1 MNWKV
6 YENVPNR
13 QKSEREEREDRK
25 RKAGDA
31 GLDEKL
37 EDERRHVT
45 NDYRTLA
52 KRLRYE
58 KPSYITLTEHLAQKI
73 AKDILYHETI
83 MEQFTEQPAYKFIMN
98 VAAFTNDDVSKFWS
112 DHVKTHKPTQY
123 VIGDDTRDTAIAV
136 ARERAD
142 QDVHQWCK
150 LIKIPGT
157 TEVPGSPP
165 RTSPRTPPKSPPR
178 TSPKSP
184 PRTSPRTPPRTPP
197 RSDAT
202 IISEDTVSSTPIAAA
217 STEAVN
223 NAYEANV
230 IQSIWVREQGLKEV
244 EFENIKTEKHFL
256 RWIRTKYRRYLTSKE
271 RKAFQKRIARSNG
284 KNGEKWY
291 YDFRDLRFTEPPD
304 GVSEDPKNCHED
316 PCGFEYIKPL
326 QPYYKQRFDYH
337 IHAYLTNHY
346 EEKMAYETQKW
357 YNSSPETNR
366 KIFFA
371 PIIYGHMNEVT
382 FALTHRYEKFKH
394 CKPESFYNSE
404 NAVLFAKCVALAIR
418 GSQVLSG
425 KKYGLDKSF
434 MRINLEKR
442 RAMHAWKHIKRP
454 PPAQVRTPAH
464 LQNLQQFQKK

>member
-13 QKSEREEREDRK
+13 KKSEREDRENRK

-31 GLDEKL
+31 ELDEEL

-45 NDYRTLA
+45 QDYKTLA
-52 KRLRYE
+52 KRLRHE
-58 KPSYITLTEHLAQKI
+58 KPSYIALTEHLAQKI

-83 MEQFTEQPAYKFIMN
+83 MEQFTQQPAYRFIMN
-98 VAAFTNDDVSKFWS
+98 VASFTNDDVSKFWS
-112 DHVKTHKPTQY
+112 DHIKTNKPTQY

-150 LIKIPGT
+150 LIKIP
-157 TEVPGSPP
+157 EAPEAPDA
-165 RTSPRTPPKSPPR
+165 PRTPG
-178 TSPKSP
+178 
-184 PRTSPRTPPRTPP
+184 TPL

-202 IISEDTVSSTPIAAA
+202 LISADTVSPSTNTSVIRA
-217 STEAVN
+217 STTSRDYARAT
-223 NAYEANV
+223 NA
-230 IQSIWVREQGLKEV
+230 IQSIWDGQDSNEI
-244 EFENIKTEKHFL
+244 EFENIKTEKQFL
-256 RWIRTKYRRYLTSKE
+256 RWIRTKYKKYLQDPE
-271 RKAFQKRIARSNG
+271 EQKAFKNRIAHSDG
-284 KNGEKWY
+284 KGGGDGKTWY
-291 YDFRDLRFTEPPD
+291 YDFRELRFTEPPD
-304 GVSEDPKNCHED
+304 RVSEYPKNCHED

-382 FALTHRYEKFKH
+382 YALTHRYEKFKR
-394 CKPESFYNSE
+394 CNPEDFYYSKD
-404 NAVLFAKCVALAIR
+404 AVLFAKCVALAIR

-454 PPAQVRTPAH
+454 PPVRVTTVAH
-464 LQNLQQFQKK
+464 FQNLQQIYNNSKKND

>member
-13 QKSEREEREDRK
+13 KKSGRDQK

-31 GLDEKL
+31 ELDEDLDEEL

-45 NDYRTLA
+45 KDYKTLA
-52 KRLRYE
+52 KRLRHE
-58 KPSYITLTEHLAQKI
+58 KPSYIALTEHLSQKI

-83 MEQFTEQPAYKFIMN
+83 MEQFTQQPAYRFIMN
-98 VAAFTNDDVSKFWS
+98 VASFTNDDVSKFWS
-112 DHVKTHKPTQY
+112 DHVKTNKPTQY
-123 VIGDDTRDTAIAV
+123 VIGDDTRNTAIAV

-150 LIKIPGT
+150 LIEIPAPEAPETPGT
-157 TEVPGSPP
+157 PL
-165 RTSPRTPPKSPPR
+165 
-178 TSPKSP
+178 
-184 PRTSPRTPPRTPP
+184 
-197 RSDAT
+197 RSNAAL
-202 IISEDTVSSTPIAAA
+202 ISAETVSPSTTLPHSVSRAD
-217 STEAVN
+217 TEARNVAFDA
-223 NAYEANV
+223 NA
-230 IQSIWVREQGLKEV
+230 IQSLWDTQYSNEI
-244 EFENIKTEKHFL
+244 EFENIKTEKQFL
-256 RWIRTKYRRYLTSKE
+256 RWIGTKYKLYLTKDSQTEKW
-271 RKAFQKRIARSNG
+271 KAFKNRIAYSDSKDG
-284 KNGEKWY
+284 KTWY
-291 YDFRDLRFTEPPD
+291 YDFRELRFTEPPD
-304 GVSEDPKNCHED
+304 GVSEYPKNCHED

-337 IHAYLTNHY
+337 IHTYLTNHY

-382 FALTHRYEKFKH
+382 YALTHRYEKFKR
-394 CKPESFYNSE
+394 CNPEDFYYSKD
-404 NAVLFAKCVALAIR
+404 AVLFAKCVALAIR

-454 PPAQVRTPAH
+454 PPVRGTDANH
-464 LQNLQQFQKK
+464 SKNLQQFI

>member
-1 MNWKV
+1 MKTWYYLGFNRANKMNWKV

-13 QKSEREEREDRK
+13 QKSGRTDRK
-25 RKAGDA
+25 RKADKD
-31 GLDEKL
+31 LDEEL

-45 NDYRTLA
+45 QDYKTLA
-52 KRLRYE
+52 KRLRHE
-58 KPSYITLTEHLAQKI
+58 KPSYIALTKHLAQKI

-83 MEQFTEQPAYKFIMN
+83 MEQFTQQPAYKFIMN

-123 VIGDDTRDTAIAV
+123 MIGDDTRDTAIAV

-150 LIKIPGT
+150 LIKIPAPEAPGT
-157 TEVPGSPP
+157 PG
-165 RTSPRTPPKSPPR
+165 TPG
-178 TSPKSP
+178 
-184 PRTSPRTPPRTPP
+184 TPP
-197 RSDAT
+197 RSGALT
-202 IISEDTVSSTPIAAA
+202 SAETVSPSTNTSVIRA
-217 STEAVN
+217 STTSRDYARAT
-223 NAYEANV
+223 NA
-230 IQSIWVREQGLKEV
+230 IQSIWDGHDSNEI
-244 EFENIKTEKHFL
+244 EFENIKTEKQFL
-256 RWIRTKYRRYLTSKE
+256 RWIRTKYRRYLTPRE
-271 RKAFQKRIARSNG
+271 RKAFKERIAHSDGGDG
-284 KNGEKWY
+284 KTWY
-291 YDFRDLRFTEPPD
+291 YDFRELRFTEPPD
-304 GVSEDPKNCHED
+304 RVSEDPKNCHED
-316 PCGFEYIKPL
+316 PCGFKYIKPL

-371 PIIYGHMNEVT
+371 PTIYGHMNEVT
-382 FALTHRYEKFKH
+382 YALTHRYKKFKR
-394 CKPESFYNSE
+394 CNPEDFYNSKD
-404 NAVLFAKCVALAIR
+404 AVLFAKCVALAIR

-454 PPAQVRTPAH
+454 PSAQVRTAAH
-464 LQNLQQFQKK
+464 FQNLQQFQKK

>member
-1 MNWKV
+1 MKTWYYLGFNRANKMNWKV

-13 QKSEREEREDRK
+13 QKSGRTDRK
-25 RKAGDA
+25 RKADA
-31 GLDEKL
+31 NLDEEL

-45 NDYRTLA
+45 KDYKTLA
-52 KRLRYE
+52 KRLRHE
-58 KPSYITLTEHLAQKI
+58 KPSYIALTKHLAQKI

-83 MEQFTEQPAYKFIMN
+83 MEQFTQQPAYKFIMN

-123 VIGDDTRDTAIAV
+123 MIGDDTRDTAIAV

-150 LIKIPGT
+150 LIEIPATPDPEGAS
-157 TEVPGSPP
+157 GASGAL
-165 RTSPRTPPKSPPR
+165 TS
-178 TSPKSP
+178 
-184 PRTSPRTPPRTPP
+184 
-197 RSDAT
+197 A
-202 IISEDTVSSTPIAAA
+202 ETVSA
-217 STEAVN
+217 STTVTPQSVSRADTETRNVARAT
-223 NAYEANV
+223 NA
-230 IQSIWVREQGLKEV
+230 IQSIWDGLQGLKET
-244 EFENIKTEKHFL
+244 EFENIKTEKQFL
-256 RWIRTKYRRYLTSKE
+256 RWIRTKYRRYLTPRE
-271 RKAFQKRIARSNG
+271 RKAFKERIAHSDGGDG
-284 KNGEKWY
+284 KTWY
-291 YDFRDLRFTEPPD
+291 YDFRELRFTEPPD
-304 GVSEDPKNCHED
+304 GVSEYPKNCHED

-337 IHAYLTNHY
+337 IHTYLTNHY

-382 FALTHRYEKFKH
+382 YALTHRYEKFKR
-394 CKPESFYNSE
+394 CNPEDFYYSKD
-404 NAVLFAKCVALAIR
+404 AVLFAKCVALAIR

-454 PPAQVRTPAH
+454 PPVRGTDANHSKNLRNFH
-464 LQNLQQFQKK
+464 LGTV

>member
-13 QKSEREEREDRK
+13 KKSEREKRKRVEDR
-25 RKAGDA
+25 D
-31 GLDEKL
+31 DEEL

-45 NDYRTLA
+45 ADYRTLA
-52 KRLRYE
+52 KRLRHE
-58 KPSYITLTEHLAQKI
+58 KPSYIALTEHLARKI

-83 MEQFTEQPAYKFIMN
+83 MDHFTAQPAYQFIMN
-98 VAAFTNDDVSKFWS
+98 VASFTNDDVSKFWS
-112 DHVKTHKPTQY
+112 DHVKTNKPTQY

-150 LIKIPGT
+150 LIKVP
-157 TEVPGSPP
+157 PGSPAG
-165 RTSPRTPPKSPPR
+165 SPANVLGSSKSPTGSSTGSSKSPPG
-178 TSPKSP
+178 SG
-184 PRTSPRTPPRTPP
+184 TPMVSSST
-197 RSDAT
+197 
-202 IISEDTVSSTPIAAA
+202 TVSPSTPIERSDTAARDGA
-217 STEAVN
+217 IAA
-223 NAYEANV
+223 NA
-230 IQSIWVREQGLKEV
+230 IRSIWDGLQGLKEI

-256 RWIRTKYRRYLTSKE
+256 RWIKTKYRRYLTSKE
-271 RKAFQKRIARSNG
+271 RKAFQQRIAYSEGG
-284 KNGEKWY
+284 KTWY
-291 YDFRDLRFTEPPD
+291 YDFRELRFTKPPD
-304 GVSEDPKNCHED
+304 GVSVTRKHCHED
-316 PCGFEYIKPL
+316 PCGFEYLEIVD
-326 QPYYKQRFDYH
+326 PYYKQRFDYH
-337 IHAYLTNHY
+337 IHSYLTNHY

-371 PIIYGHMNEVT
+371 PVIYGHMNEVT
-382 FALTHRYEKFKH
+382 YALTHRYEKFKR
-394 CKPESFYNSE
+394 CKPEDFYNSE
-404 NAVLFAKCVALAIR
+404 NALLFAKCVALAIR

-454 PPAQVRTPAH
+454 PPARGTDANH
-464 LQNLQQFQKK
+464 SKNLQNFDLGTV